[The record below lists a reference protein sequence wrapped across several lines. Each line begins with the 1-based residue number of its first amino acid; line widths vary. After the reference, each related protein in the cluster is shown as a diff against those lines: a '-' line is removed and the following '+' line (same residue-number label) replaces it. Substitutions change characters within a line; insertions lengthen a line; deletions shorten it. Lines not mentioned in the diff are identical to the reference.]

1 VPAGDQRFLVP
12 YGPSTDQRFPSLR
25 LASIAGMDE
34 RAPAEEQLAA
44 LHAALLTFY
53 DDHTSVIARHR
64 PEPTRRERLMS
75 QTLQRLRLQWL
86 AVLVALVVRAVRSRR
101 QGRPVF
107 GDVQPVARAYRAL
120 AGKDPDV
127 ARAEVW
133 RMVHQLMPL
142 DSRIPSSGG
151 LPRQVTRAE
160 FELAADALLRFYVA
174 GRSTDDPLLEAT
186 QEAFGEVEAVSEA
199 MLDRAHGQDR
209 STSAQRREDRE
220 RYEAAT
226 RRYAEAWLR
235 WLDHHAAQS
244 GQ

>member
-1 VPAGDQRFLVP
+1 VRTQHGPAL
-12 YGPSTDQRFPSLR
+12 PSLR
-25 LASIAGMDE
+25 LASIADMDN
-34 RAPAEEQLAA
+34 RAPAEERLAS
-44 LHAALLTFY
+44 LHAALLAFY
-53 DDHTSVIARHR
+53 DDNTSVIARHR

-75 QTLQRLRLQWL
+75 QLLKRLRLQWL

-107 GDVQPVARAYRAL
+107 GDVQPVARAYREL

-133 RMVHQLMPL
+133 RMVHQLMSL

-151 LPRQVTRAE
+151 LPRRVTRGE
-160 FELAADALLRFYVA
+160 FELAAGALLRFYVA
-174 GRSTDDPLLEAT
+174 GRSTEDPLLEAT
-186 QEAFGEVEAVSEA
+186 QDAFAEVEGTSEA
-199 MLDRAHGQDR
+199 MLDRMGTRDGA
-209 STSAQRREDRE
+209 TSAQRREDRE

-226 RRYAEAWLR
+226 RRYVEAWLR

-244 GQ
+244 G

>member
-1 VPAGDQRFLVP
+1 
-12 YGPSTDQRFPSLR
+12 
-25 LASIAGMDE
+25 MDE
-34 RAPAEEQLAA
+34 RAAAEERLAA
-44 LHAALLTFY
+44 LHAALLAFY

-64 PEPTRRERLMS
+64 PDPTRSERLMS

-86 AVLVALVVRAVRSRR
+86 VVLVALVVRAVRSRR

-107 GDVQPVARAYRAL
+107 GDVQPVARAYREL

-142 DSRIPSSGG
+142 DGRIPSSGG

-160 FELAADALLRFYVA
+160 FELAADALLGFYVA
-174 GRSTDDPLLEAT
+174 GRHTDDPLLEAT
-186 QEAFGEVEAVSEA
+186 QEAYGEVEAVSET

-220 RYEAAT
+220 RHEAAT
-226 RRYAEAWLR
+226 RRYVEAWLR

-244 GQ
+244 G